1 MNSRLYINIY
11 YIKKK
16 KLQRNTEKNVSQA
29 YQEDAYQN
37 LLVKKD
43 ALQDSHICKKNILM
57 KTLKISES
65 EPILA

>member
-1 MNSRLYINIY
+1 
-11 YIKKK
+11 
-16 KLQRNTEKNVSQA
+16 
-29 YQEDAYQN
+29 